1 MAYFDQ
7 FAKRSEQ
14 IISFVS
20 VSTGVEVKFPAFIT
34 QFTDDYTVA
43 WGGGNVFGRI
53 DPIKHYQSTGRR
65 INCAFDILGRNEEIA
80 LKNFQN
86 FSRLIQSLYPVYSDP
101 VGGSPKSRTIIAA
114 PLFRIKYANYMSS
127 PRSDKGLLGC
137 VNGFSFQPKFESGH
151 FFTDSGEMI
160 PLVYSMTF
168 VFEPLHE
175 EPLGHDPNGFFL
187 DKTFPYHINADQA
200 EEIEITNVQRSQPA
214 TDPMEGD

>member
-1 MAYFDQ
+1 MAYFDEM
-7 FAKRSEQ
+7 AKRSEQ

-20 VSTGVEVKFPAFIT
+20 VSTGTEVKFPAFIT
-34 QFTDDYTVA
+34 QFSDDYSVS

-80 LKNFQN
+80 LKNFEN
-86 FSRLIQSLYPVYSDP
+86 YSRLIQSLYPVYSDP
-101 VGGSPKSRTIIAA
+101 VGVNTKSRTIMA
-114 PLFRIKYANYMSS
+114 PPLLRIKYANYMNS

-137 VNGFSFQPKFESGH
+137 IQGLTFQPKFDSGH
-151 FFTDSGEMI
+151 FFADTGEMI
-160 PLVYSMTF
+160 PLNYSMTF

-187 DKTFPYHINADQA
+187 DPTFPYHINKEQ
-200 EEIEITNVQRSQPA
+200 EIEITKVQSSQPA
-214 TDPMEGD
+214 SDPMEGD